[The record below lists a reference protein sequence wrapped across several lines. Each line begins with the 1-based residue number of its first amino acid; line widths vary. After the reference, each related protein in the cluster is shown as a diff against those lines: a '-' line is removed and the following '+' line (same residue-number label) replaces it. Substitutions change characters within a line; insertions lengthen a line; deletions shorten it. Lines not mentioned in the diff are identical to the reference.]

1 MTGNVS
7 IVCYI
12 LTQLYNLSFLI
23 FIYYCPLNFF

>member
-23 FIYYCPLNFF
+23 FINFPLKRIL